1 MPQVLKLIDETLP
14 ALSSGWGDGLV
25 AIWVGIWVQA
35 IAAFALFL
43 HGDASGAE
51 TKHKIL
57 SGVGVVLAS
66 LSPLFIAHDVAG
78 ASSDCDSIMISLN
91 DKRKASL
98 LDAETDAKLQVLER
112 AISHENR
119 GAGIGFVVAGRVIDR
134 STLTTM

>member
-1 MPQVLKLIDETLP
+1 MFAARTLSI
-14 ALSSGWGDGLV
+14 LDGWR
-25 AIWVGIWVQA
+25 VG
-35 IAAFALFL
+35 AA
-43 HGDASGAE
+43 
-51 TKHKIL
+51 
-57 SGVGVVLAS
+57 
-66 LSPLFIAHDVAG
+66 PLFIAHDVAG